1 MAAITQ
7 YCCVDTLSTRP
18 TSAFVTPRKSNQYAL
33 PAQGSLQDG
42 TEATAEDRGLNDI
55 TKFATRIV
63 NSRRF
68 GEDLAAVKNVAGAE
82 SLALKLQK
90 ALAKVWADKEGMNEK
105 QAVELLEFDKLQP
118 DETNKSLLNHP
129 LFSMLIEFLK
139 QKYQDNNDFE
149 AAMAKAF
156 TYLNESTLEKMLEAA
171 RNTNSIEVEHEV
183 EIAFL
188 ENHSNTMTANEAF
201 VFLRLDAPNESSLL
215 DTKQFNLWDNFV
227 KEKHSDSADKEVVK
241 ILVEHRKELA
251 TVNILQLARQN
262 KNTATRADVLQEAQ
276 MKTWM
281 EREDPPT
288 VEKVYGDFS
297 RYKDLFGFGYAQPM
311 FYARIKFA
319 RMTNNYN
326 EETAMTEV
334 LAVLRSKKG
343 KGEASSVLPLL
354 DQLTGN
360 AEADKIAAGEVVE
373 NKGVT
378 EDGAFSLLNLDEKSD
393 LNKPTL
399 DYFDK
404 GEVTKLQKDS
414 RRSDRD
420 LDGSLVERPLFYP
433 WYSYVKYL
441 RGNEADEAIA
451 FFLAKRYDNNIYTL
465 LRMLEN
471 YKTYWPTSEVA
482 TELQRAQIS
491 YFVRQGETIQSM
503 MNTLQ
508 LNRHVLKILAFD
520 SVEHKIIIAFVNAL
534 QSNAKK
540 EVKGENEAIAY
551 AFEKIYKTAEELDQL
566 IKPLEDAKDGRMS
579 MYKGA
584 NSNPWSKD
592 IEAEHAEELLKWIKK
607 FRDQRAKLAPGP

>member
-1 MAAITQ
+1 MRLDLILFMAAITQ

-63 NSRRF
+63 NRFGIGTSDNVRSPTISADVEKAIKRYSLGKSTTLLMDPKRF
-68 GEDLAAVKNVAGAE
+68 GEGARYRIFANDLAAVKNVAGAE

-311 FYARIKFA
+311 FYAWIKFA

-360 AEADKIAAGEVVE
+360 AEADKIAAGIRNAV
-373 NKGVT
+373 
-378 EDGAFSLLNLDEKSD
+378 
-393 LNKPTL
+393 
-399 DYFDK
+399 
-404 GEVTKLQKDS
+404 
-414 RRSDRD
+414 RRSWKA
-420 LDGSLVERPLFYP
+420 DGITQRM
-433 WYSYVKYL
+433 
-441 RGNEADEAIA
+441 
-451 FFLAKRYDNNIYTL
+451 FF
-465 LRMLEN
+465 
-471 YKTYWPTSEVA
+471 
-482 TELQRAQIS
+482 
-491 YFVRQGETIQSM
+491 
-503 MNTLQ
+503 
-508 LNRHVLKILAFD
+508 
-520 SVEHKIIIAFVNAL
+520 
-534 QSNAKK
+534 
-540 EVKGENEAIAY
+540 
-551 AFEKIYKTAEELDQL
+551 
-566 IKPLEDAKDGRMS
+566 
-579 MYKGA
+579 
-584 NSNPWSKD
+584 
-592 IEAEHAEELLKWIKK
+592 
-607 FRDQRAKLAPGP
+607 

>member
-1 MAAITQ
+1 MRLDLILFMAAITQ

-63 NSRRF
+63 NRF
-68 GEDLAAVKNVAGAE
+68 GIGTSDNVRSPTISADVEKAIKRYSLGKSTTLLMDPKFYKFLTHIKSVYGDDAYYGIAEGLARERGI
-82 SLALKLQK
+82 K

-311 FYARIKFA
+311 FYAWIKFA

-540 EVKGENEAIAY
+540 EVKGGE
-551 AFEKIYKTAEELDQL
+551 
-566 IKPLEDAKDGRMS
+566 
-579 MYKGA
+579 
-584 NSNPWSKD
+584 
-592 IEAEHAEELLKWIKK
+592 
-607 FRDQRAKLAPGP
+607 